1 MTGKEMTKKNTFLIN
16 RVLLIAILFVVNLS
30 LITLSLAGDERLE
43 SDPILDIKL
52 LKDSGKIISLEKI
65 LDKLSMFNIHRLLEV
80 EFKQNSVEQNK
91 HPFVYEIEYIND
103 EGYVLEI
110 EVDALTAQVL
120 SLEQGD

>member
-43 SDPILDIKL
+43 SDLILDIKL

-80 EFKQNSVEQNK
+80 EFKQNSAEQNK